1 MANHGKYLIGI
12 RLLHLKRFI
21 ETHAGVNRYVTR
33 GEMEQYLADKGY
45 PVEKK
50 TIYSDLAV
58 LDDQFNIKLEYNP
71 HKKGYR
77 LTNPQFDLAELR
89 MLVDCVQFSTFITEE
104 EVASLVSKIKLLS
117 VESDRVSLDR
127 PVLVTDRINRT
138 KDSFLKR
145 LDTIHQAIAEK
156 RQISFRYHYYSPDH
170 GNSVKS
176 SEKIFIVN
184 PRQLVLV
191 DGTIYLQTYPNGPVR
206 YPGIEVAEMTKVKML
221 STPCDTTP
229 DPKTQEANE
238 LFQQMD
244 EEEIAAQKAV
254 SIRFHNSATQ
264 SVLAVFGEDTLL
276 IPHDDS
282 HFIANVIGIDRE
294 DFYSRVAFFGS
305 HAKIIGPKDILEG
318 FENYIDDITDLYNY
332 DIEPEYLREAQP
344 ATDSFDKFMRGED

>member
-89 MLVDCVQFSTFITEE
+89 MLVDCIQFSSFITEE
-104 EVASLVSKIKLLS
+104 EAATLVSKIKQLS
-117 VESDRVSLDR
+117 VESDRASLDR
-127 PVLVTDRINRT
+127 PVVIKDRIERT
-138 KDSFLKR
+138 KDSFIKR
-145 LDTIHQAIAEK
+145 IDTIHQAIAEK
-156 RQISFRYHYYSPDH
+156 KQLSFCYHYYAPDH
-170 GNSVKS
+170 NNSVKTS
-176 SEKIFIVN
+176 NHIFIVN
-184 PRQLVLV
+184 PHQLVLSG
-191 DGTIYLQTYPNGPVR
+191 GTIYLKTYANGPVR
-206 YPGIEVAEMTKVKML
+206 YPGIEVAEMTNVKKL
-221 STPCDTTP
+221 STPCIAIP
-229 DPKTQEANE
+229 DPETEEAIE
-238 LFQQMD
+238 LFKQLD

-254 SIRFHNSATQ
+254 SIRFHNTATQ
-264 SVLAVFGEDTLL
+264 FVLAVFGEDTIL

-294 DFYSRVAFFGS
+294 DFYSRIAFFGS
-305 HAKIIGPKDILEG
+305 HAKIIGPEEILEG
-318 FENYIDDITDLYNY
+318 YENYIDDIADLYNY
-332 DIEPEYLREAQP
+332 DIEPEYLRETQP
-344 ATDSFDKFMRGED
+344 LTDSFDKFMRGEG

>member
-71 HKKGYR
+71 RKKGYR

-104 EVASLVSKIKLLS
+104 EAASLVSKIKQLS
-117 VESDRVSLDR
+117 VDR
-127 PVLVTDRINRT
+127 PVLVKDRINRT

-156 RQISFRYHYYSPDH
+156 RQISFRYHYYAPDH

-176 SEKIFIVN
+176 SERIFIVN

-191 DGTIYLQTYPNGPVR
+191 DGTIYLATYDNGPVK
-206 YPGIEVAEMTKVKML
+206 YPGIEVAEMTNIKML
-221 STPCDTTP
+221 STACDTTS
-229 DPKTQEANE
+229 DPKTQEAIE
-238 LFQQMD
+238 LFKQLD

-305 HAKIIGPKDILEG
+305 HAKIIGPKDILDG
-318 FENYIDDITDLYNY
+318 YENYIDDIADLYNY
-332 DIEPEYLREAQP
+332 DIEPDYLRYTQP
-344 ATDSFDKFMRGED
+344 IQDSFNKFMSGED

>member
-1 MANHGKYLIGI
+1 MANIGKYAIGI
-12 RLLHLKRFI
+12 RLLLLKKYI
-21 ETHAGVNRYVTR
+21 EAHAGVNRYVTR

-50 TIYSDLAV
+50 TLYSDLAV
-58 LDDQFNIKLEYNP
+58 LDSEFNMKLEYNP
-71 HKKGYR
+71 RKKGYR
-77 LTNPQFDLAELR
+77 LTNPQFDISELR
-89 MLVDCVQFSTFITEE
+89 MLVDCVQFPSFITGE

-127 PVLVTDRINRT
+127 PVLVKDRINRT

-156 RQISFRYHYYSPDH
+156 RQISFRYHYYAPDH

-176 SEKIFIVN
+176 SERIFIVN

-191 DGTIYLQTYPNGPVR
+191 DGTIYLATYDNGPVK
-206 YPGIEVAEMTKVKML
+206 YPGIEVAEMTNVKML
-221 STPCDTTP
+221 STACDTTP
-229 DPKTQEANE
+229 DPKTQEAIE
-238 LFQQMD
+238 LFKQLD

-305 HAKIIGPKDILEG
+305 HAKIIGPKDILDG
-318 FENYIDDITDLYNY
+318 YENYIDDIADLYNY
-332 DIEPEYLREAQP
+332 DIEPDYLRYTQP
-344 ATDSFDKFMRGED
+344 IQDSFNKFMSGED